1 MLRLSVKIASTNGD
15 AGRGTDRAHNVW
27 PKHGSTPCIPSINC
41 LFIYFKEAQAWAMIK
56 VFSLYSS
63 SYL

>member
-1 MLRLSVKIASTNGD
+1 MGRKDFFSSLTLTILVFERMLRLPVKVALTNGD

-41 LFIYFKEAQAWAMIK
+41 LFIYF
-56 VFSLYSS
+56 
-63 SYL
+63 